1 MSKTAVITLASPG
14 ADTGPLFDLR
24 SNVDSYAAIFESG
37 VTKTSLLTGYTSTSV
52 PDVATIIRVQST
64 GTCTSY
70 VDLPISGLP
79 ATTTTTTTTTVFS
92 SCTELGF
99 AYDASDP
106 IQACQLGFYGTY
118 YLNPSTLAM
127 WDGEFGTGGCYG
139 LNAAVGYYSD
149 HTNYYYY
156 DGTELLLQGACVDLT
171 TTVNVYL
178 RRVSGTTTTN
188 LSVGYSTRASSFP
201 SPVWPSYTLA
211 GTLDVTTTPTYCGS
225 FVVPVGND
233 IAIGVKRTSSF
244 SDISFKFGTSGS
256 SYGTTVYCN
265 WEPTTNV
272 IVVESAYL
280 TLDVY
285 LNADVAGT
293 SYSTCI
299 GFAP

>member
-14 ADTGPLFDLR
+14 ADTGPLFDLK
-24 SNVDSYAAIFESG
+24 SNADSYAAIFESG

-92 SCTELGF
+92 SCTELTF
-99 AYDASDP
+99 SYDASDP
-106 IQACQLGFYGTY
+106 ISACQGAMLGTY

-127 WDGEFGTGGCYG
+127 WEDNIFGTCSGT
-139 LNAAVGYYSD
+139 NAAVGYYSD
-149 HTNYYYY
+149 NTNYYYY
-156 DGTELLLQGACVDLT
+156 DGTQLLLQGACGDLT

-188 LSVGYSTRASSFP
+188 LSVGYTTRASTFP
-201 SPVWPSYTLA
+201 SPAWPSYTLVN
-211 GTLDVTTTPTYCGS
+211 TINVTTTPTLVGT
-225 FVVPVGND
+225 FVVQAGND
-233 IAIGVKRTSSF
+233 IAIGVKRTGSS
-244 SDISFKFGTSGS
+244 SNLSFKKGTSGT
-256 SYGTTVYCN
+256 SYGGDVYCN
-265 WEPTTNV
+265 WNTATNPIV
-272 IVVESAYL
+272 IESAYL
-280 TLDVY
+280 SLDVY

-293 SYSTCI
+293 SYTACY
-299 GFAP
+299 AP